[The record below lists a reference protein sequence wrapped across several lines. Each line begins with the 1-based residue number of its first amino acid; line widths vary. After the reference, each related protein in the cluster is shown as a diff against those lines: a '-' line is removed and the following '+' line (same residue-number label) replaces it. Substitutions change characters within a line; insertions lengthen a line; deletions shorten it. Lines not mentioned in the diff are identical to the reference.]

1 MSILIAL
8 LAGLSVTTLVVGVFR
23 SSGVSTNVRRRAERL
38 WLAVPVQSGDEPFAT
53 RVLRPMAE
61 SFMRAASRLLPRTL
75 VTSVHQQ
82 LETAALRVS
91 PAQFIARWVVF
102 GIVPAVAFSLFLV
115 SASALSTTNLLMAG
129 AWLGLGGYG
138 PIRWLRLK
146 AERRTKVIDRELPD
160 AIDLIVTSVEAG
172 LSVQQAMMTVAEKFS
187 GAIGEE
193 FGRVNAET
201 NIGRTRTEALTE
213 MATRTG
219 SRDLMLFVRAI
230 TQAEEMGLAIGGVL
244 RNQSAEIRERR
255 QQRAREQAAKI
266 PVKMTI
272 PTVLL
277 MLPTLFILILAPVV
291 LNAMDSFGG

>member
-8 LAGLSVTTLVVGVFR
+8 LAGLSVATLVVGVFQP
-23 SSGVSTNVRRRAERL
+23 SGVSASVRRRAERL
-38 WLAVPVQSGDEPFAT
+38 WLPGPVQSEDEPFAR

-61 SFMRAASRLLPRTL
+61 SLMRSASRLLPRTL
-75 VTSVHQQ
+75 VTSIHQR
-82 LETAALRVS
+82 LETAGLRVS
-91 PAQFIARWVVF
+91 PAQFIARWVML

-115 SASALSTTNLLMAG
+115 ITGALSTMNLLMAG

-138 PIRWLRLK
+138 PMRWLRLK
-146 AERRTKVIDRELPD
+146 AEGRTKVIDRELPD

-193 FGRVNAET
+193 FGRVIAET
-201 NIGRTRTEALTE
+201 SIGRTRAEALTE

-230 TQAEEMGLAIGGVL
+230 TQAEEMGIAIGGVL

-255 QQRAREQAAKI
+255 QQRAKEQAAKI

-272 PTVLL
+272 PTILL
-277 MLPTLFILILAPVV
+277 MLPTLFILILTPVV